1 MVAIGLVFVGT
12 ESTISHELATT
23 QKGDVR
29 VGLQENGSDSTAL
42 RDYPLAKEY
51 AYRLQVK
58 VEGIN
63 QEEVNV
69 TSTAD
74 TPSGISVAIGFQL
87 IDTHFDTKTIYVYL
101 YGNHSTD
108 VSSFNTCGVK
118 LDGTK
123 VCANSIMEGELV
135 LLNFNALR

>member
-1 MVAIGLVFVGT
+1 VNNNKSIFSITFVVAIGLVFVGT
-12 ESTISHELATT
+12 ESTISYELATT

-42 RDYPLAKEY
+42 RDYPLVKGY

-74 TPSGISVAIGFQL
+74 TPSGISVARGFQL

-101 YGNHSTD
+101 YGNQVLMSVHSIRAESNLM
-108 VSSFNTCGVK
+108 VPRYVQ
-118 LDGTK
+118 
-123 VCANSIMEGELV
+123 IP
-135 LLNFNALR
+135 